1 MPLCRAHCD
10 IHINNMANYDI
21 LFWMTSVCS
30 LDSEQNEQYGS
41 WRSNTLI
48 NVCSTK
54 VSFS

>member
-10 IHINNMANYDI
+10 IHINNMANYDF

-48 NVCSTK
+48 NVCSTE